1 MINLILFVSFSNE
14 GAQSHAQQR
23 RIPII
28 LIAIPVA
35 GGFIVL
41 IGIAIILILCC
52 EYITCDIINIYHA
65 NNSQNNT
72 IGCCRVKRNKPAR
85 ISTRSSIILVC

>member
-23 RIPII
+23 QIPIV
-28 LIAIPVA
+28 LIAVPVA
-35 GGFIVL
+35 GGLIIL

-52 EYITCDIINIYHA
+52 EYITYDIISIYHA
-65 NNSQNNT
+65 NNSQT
-72 IGCCRVKRNKPAR
+72 IP
-85 ISTRSSIILVC
+85 